1 MLSPSHPQS
10 VRVPCRIPS
19 SVCDVYLVSLDR
31 RVSGTSS
38 IPTATLLEH
47 ALLAQGFLGVSKVAF
62 PRRLQLQN
70 RDSTGA
76 NLSNAIKCR
85 CRGRDPGDLSG
96 SAHLNDVLTATREA
110 VKMKVLGGETVLWTP
125 QGGPYWNCRT
135 AFEPAVP

>member
-85 CRGRDPGDLSG
+85 CRGKRSHSRGSPLIKLDCSSPNAASSRFATLSV
-96 SAHLNDVLTATREA
+96 S
-110 VKMKVLGGETVLWTP
+110 
-125 QGGPYWNCRT
+125 
-135 AFEPAVP
+135 